1 MKWVIKSSYGP
12 QRKMPNDNTKDS
24 KAFQSVDIFYSL
36 FHNIQSYIFLMEST
50 SFSNKK
56 RLINQNCYM
65 RIFYEQWSH
74 GLNRQTLSANLINPS
89 ILDTYTIRQLPTD
102 EFPMDD
108 FMSVGFT
115 NHMLILFKVKETC
128 FSSHVSCGV
137 LSLLS

>member
-1 MKWVIKSSYGP
+1 
-12 QRKMPNDNTKDS
+12 
-24 KAFQSVDIFYSL
+24 
-36 FHNIQSYIFLMEST
+36 
-50 SFSNKK
+50 
-56 RLINQNCYM
+56 M